1 HDLEEMHNIGIGGF
15 LLFDSRGYWDDFH
28 GKTGHI
34 PVPLEIKHEFMSPEW
49 REMVKFTMQEANR
62 LGLKMSINM
71 ANTGGSL
78 RGPWDMKENGP
89 KQLIWTADD
98 ITGPVKVEAQLN
110 IPSDKKYF
118 KDVALIA
125 VRKKSALIPSENKQS
140 VDLNRDWSVVSAPTE
155 DSDVVLEVV
164 DLSNHLDN

>member
-1 HDLEEMHNIGIGGF
+1 
-15 LLFDSRGYWDDFH
+15 
-28 GKTGHI
+28 
-34 PVPLEIKHEFMSPEW
+34 
-49 REMVKFTMQEANR
+49 VKFTMQEANR

-164 DLSNHLDN
+164 DLSNHLDNENLKWDAPKGEWRIVRFGYHVIGEK